1 MQQDQQEELRQQ
13 QLDEALKEADRYEIL
28 SSQEGWQSLL
38 GFFEARVKGFVN
50 EMLTNDTKKIEE
62 FEAERMELVGMRKM
76 IGKVSE
82 SVAFLNEYRRNQ
94 SKKAA

>member
-1 MQQDQQEELRQQ
+1 MQQDPEELRQLK
-13 QLDEALKEADRYEIL
+13 LDEALKEADRYEIL

-38 GFFEARVKGFVN
+38 VFFETKVKGFVN

-62 FEAERMELVGMRKM
+62 FEAERRELAGMRKM

-94 SKKAA
+94 SKKTA